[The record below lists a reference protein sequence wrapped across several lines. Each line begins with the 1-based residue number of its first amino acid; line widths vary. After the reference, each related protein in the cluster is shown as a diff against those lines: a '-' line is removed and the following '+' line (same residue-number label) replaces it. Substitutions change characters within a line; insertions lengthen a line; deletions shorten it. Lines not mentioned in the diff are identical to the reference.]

1 MVCVRP
7 GLELTCASFEPIS
20 ELSRLDLPTLERPRK
35 AISDATGGGNFPAS
49 ATEVTNCAWTFM
61 VFLAVN
67 FIASGAKA
75 LGYCA
80 SVIGLKAGASTEPT
94 VIQVTEARDRWFHS
108 RP

>member
-20 ELSRLDLPTLERPRK
+20 ELSTLDLPTLERPRK
-35 AISDATGGGNFPAS
+35 AISGATGGGNLPAS

-75 LGYCA
+75 PWLLRLSHRPEGRCFHRKRQPRD
-80 SVIGLKAGASTEPT
+80 LMLRAG
-94 VIQVTEARDRWFHS
+94 RK
-108 RP
+108 